1 MDKDKIIVSV
11 VIDKQALVDRA
22 FDISKNPSEFNEI
35 KKVIDGKNQ
44 FTRDIDEFDD
54 EGKKENNTN
63 LFSNIALDTI
73 LSDNPELAITKRLNS
88 LEDKKNSFLA
98 KMKKLVVTLVT
109 NENDERTTQTI
120 IGSIQLSRQ
129 FEGFHINDGQLW
141 KPVRLGDFF
150 RLNRSFFDTKEKN
163 MELVNLLKS
172 FSAKVQTTIKKEYSD
187 KIINTELDKIRK
199 LCPEIPIME
208 V

>member
-22 FDISKNPSEFNEI
+22 FNISNTPSEFNEI

-63 LFSNIALDTI
+63 LFANIALDII
-73 LSDNPELAITKRLNS
+73 LSDNQELAITKRINS

-98 KMKKLVVTLVT
+98 KMKKL
-109 NENDERTTQTI
+109 DELLEKQKS
-120 IGSIQLSRQ
+120 GKM
-129 FEGFHINDGQLW
+129 DGAECI
-141 KPVRLGDFF
+141 R
-150 RLNRSFFDTKEKN
+150 E
-163 MELVNLLKS
+163 LLK
-172 FSAKVQTTIKKEYSD
+172 V
-187 KIINTELDKIRK
+187 
-199 LCPEIPIME
+199 ME
-208 V
+208 EDE

>member
-44 FTRDIDEFDD
+44 FTSDVDEIDD

-63 LFSNIALDTI
+63 LFAGIGLDII

-98 KMKKLVVTLVT
+98 KIKKL
-109 NENDERTTQTI
+109 DE
-120 IGSIQLSRQ
+120 L
-129 FEGFHINDGQLW
+129 
-141 KPVRLGDFF
+141 
-150 RLNRSFFDTKEKN
+150 KEKVKN
-163 MELVNLLKS
+163 GEAPGVEGIRELLK
-172 FSAKVQTTIKKEYSD
+172 
-187 KIINTELDKIRK
+187 
-199 LCPEIPIME
+199 IME
-208 V
+208 EDV